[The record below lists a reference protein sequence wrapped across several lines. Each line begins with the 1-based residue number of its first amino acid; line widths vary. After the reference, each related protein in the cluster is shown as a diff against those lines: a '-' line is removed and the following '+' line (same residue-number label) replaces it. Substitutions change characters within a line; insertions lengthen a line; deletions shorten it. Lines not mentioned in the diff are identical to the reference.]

1 MLQILGNAVDGHLK
15 YLTMIVFWSGHLL
28 ECANGCWKPR
38 DEVFVARLCNC
49 SDLILDVKMCDVSS
63 LACTAWHGRLNDLS
77 WNFLA
82 EIRDAE
88 IH

>member
-1 MLQILGNAVDGHLK
+1 MRDSVPARSSRSKSCVAK
-15 YLTMIVFWSGHLL
+15 L
-28 ECANGCWKPR
+28 EPANGCWKPR

-63 LACTAWHGRLNDLS
+63 LACTAWHGRLNDLL

-88 IH
+88 IHCNTDF